1 MIIGTA
7 GHIDHGKTTLVKA
20 LTGVDCDRLK
30 EEKARGITVDLG
42 YAYTP
47 LPGGGMLGFI
57 DVPGHEKLIH
67 NMLAGATGID
77 FALLVIAADDGP
89 MPQTREHLDIVEL
102 LGIRQGAVAL
112 TKIDAVS
119 PERRAQAEAEI
130 ADLLAGTA
138 LAAAP
143 VFPVAAMTGQGIASL
158 RAHLDQIAAQL
169 GEHNRQGGFRLAIDR
184 CFTLAGAG
192 TVVTGTA
199 FSGQV
204 RVGDQLLL
212 SPPGKPVRVRSL
224 RVQDQTAES
233 GQAGQRIALALA
245 GVEKAEVERGM
256 WLIAP
261 PLHAPTHRF
270 DATLR
275 VLPGQPPLK
284 HWTQVHLHLGAEDVP
299 ARIAL
304 LGADEIPPGGEH
316 WAQLT
321 LERDIGALAGD
332 RFILRD
338 AAARHTIGGGRV
350 LDIFPPT
357 RRKGSPERLAM
368 LAALADDNPA
378 TALRLATEQQAAGV
392 ALDAYAL
399 NRNLDAAAMQAIADN
414 LGLKR
419 VGNTAFSATN
429 WQALEDRLLAALAA
443 EHERA
448 PDMPGVERDRLRRLT
463 QPALI
468 RPAFDALLA
477 GPLADGRIAQTNAWL
492 HLPEHRVQM
501 AAADRDLWQT
511 LKPLLDAA
519 PYNPPRVRDIARA
532 TGVPEDTVR
541 ALCKRVSRIGEAY
554 PVAHDHYF
562 TATTVADLAH
572 RVAAL
577 NARDGHARAAPLRDQ
592 IGGGR
597 KVAIHILE
605 FFDRIGYTRRVR
617 DTHVLRGTPE
627 QFGT

>member
-47 LPGGGMLGFI
+47 LPDGGMLGFI

-102 LGIRQGAVAL
+102 LGIRRGAVAL
-112 TKIDAVS
+112 TKIDAVT
-119 PERRAQAEAEI
+119 PERLAQAEAEI
-130 ADLLAGTA
+130 ADLVAGTT

-143 VFPVAAMTGQGIASL
+143 IFPVAAVTGQGIASL
-158 RAHLDQIAAQL
+158 RAHLDQIATQL

-184 CFTLAGAG
+184 CFTLSGTG

-199 FSGQV
+199 FAGQV
-204 RVGDQLLL
+204 GLGDQLLL
-212 SPPGKPVRVRSL
+212 TPPGKSVRVRSL
-224 RVQDQTAES
+224 RVQDRTAES

-245 GVEKAEVERGM
+245 GIEKAEVERGM
-256 WLIAP
+256 WLVAP
-261 PLHAPTHRF
+261 PLHAPTRRF
-270 DATLR
+270 DASIR
-275 VLPGQPPLK
+275 ILPGQPPLK

-299 ARIAL
+299 ARVAL
-304 LGADEIPPGGEH
+304 LGIEEIPPGGEH

-357 RRKGSPERLAM
+357 RRKASPERLAM

-378 TALRLATEQQAAGV
+378 TALQLATEQQPAGV

-399 NRNLDAAAMQAIADN
+399 NRNLDAAAVQAIAGQLDFK
-414 LGLKR
+414 L
-419 VGNTAFSATN
+419 VGNTAFSAAN
-429 WQALEDRLLAALAA
+429 WQALEGRLLNALVA

-463 QPALI
+463 QPALT

-511 LKPLLDAA
+511 LKPLLDAT

-562 TATTVADLAH
+562 TAATVADLAR

-577 NARDGHARAAPLRDQ
+577 NASDGHARAAPLRDQ